1 MSKDY
6 IAISLESSVY
16 PNELE
21 SYLNHST
28 LYAKGNLSLL
38 GLPGIGICG
47 SREASTEALHWAFT
61 FGQEAAKRGLLVVSG
76 YARGIDREAHKG
88 ALVAGGSTIAVLP
101 QGIKGF
107 SVRKEL
113 ASLVDLDRN
122 FLAVSMFDPDAPWK
136 AWRAMNRNRLIVGL
150 SSGLFIVEAREKGG
164 TINAAMECVKQQK
177 PLWAVA
183 YSNSTPGRSG
193 NQLLLQEA
201 AIPLTKMKDVKA
213 ALDGAASSSTD
224 AVRQLAMEMVGEE

>member
-1 MSKDY
+1 MMEEY
-6 IAISLESSVY
+6 VAISFDSSIY
-16 PNELE
+16 PNELKL
-21 SYLNHST
+21 YLEHST
-28 LYAKGNLSLL
+28 LFATGNLGLL

-47 SREASTEALHWAFT
+47 SREASPEALHWAFT

-88 ALVAGGSTIAVLP
+88 ALVAGGNTIAVLP
-101 QGIKGF
+101 QGIRGF

-122 FLAVSMFDPDAPWK
+122 FLAVSMYDPDAPWK
-136 AWRAMNRNRLIVGL
+136 AWRAMNRNKLIVGL
-150 SSGLFIVEAREKGG
+150 SYGLFVVEAREKGG

-183 YSNSTPGRSG
+183 YSKPTPGRSG

-213 ALDGAASSSTD
+213 ALDQAANSRTES
-224 AVRQLAMEMVGEE
+224 VKQLALQMAGA